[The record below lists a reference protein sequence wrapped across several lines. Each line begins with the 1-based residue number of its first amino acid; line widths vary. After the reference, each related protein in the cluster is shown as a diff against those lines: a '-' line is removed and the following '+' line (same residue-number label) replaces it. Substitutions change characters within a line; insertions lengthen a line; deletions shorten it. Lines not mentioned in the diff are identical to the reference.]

1 MTQLNQ
7 RTLKT
12 PASCAGVGLHSGA
25 RVQMTLRPAPAGSGI
40 VFVRTDTPSPTEI
53 PARAEFVVET
63 AYATSLGLGQVRIG
77 TVEHLLAAFSGLG
90 IDNARVELNG
100 PEVPIM
106 DGSAAPF
113 VYLIRTAGIELQRK
127 FKRFLLVRKTL
138 EVSEGDKRAQISP
151 ARQFSI
157 DCTIDFDHPLISDQ
171 SLHIDFSDRAFYRE
185 VCRARTFGFLR
196 DVEQLK
202 RHGLALGGT
211 LENAIVIDD
220 FNILNPD
227 GLRYSDEFVRH
238 KVLDIVGDLALCGMP
253 VIGHV
258 TSVKSGHALNHRLLK
273 RLMNEPG
280 AAEVVEVRERKQL
293 ERLDFR
299 PPVWGA
305 LEGQGH
311 PA

>member
-7 RTLKT
+7 RTLRT
-12 PASCAGVGLHSGA
+12 PVSCAGIGLHSGV
-25 RVQMTLRPAPAGSGI
+25 RVQLTLKPAPAGSGL
-40 VFVRTDTPSPTEI
+40 VFVRTDLTPNVEI
-53 PARAEFVVET
+53 PARPEFVVDT
-63 AYATSLGLGQVRIG
+63 AYATSLGIGQVRVG

-138 EVSEGDKRAQISP
+138 EVSEGSKSAQISP

-185 VCRARTFGFLR
+185 ICRARTFGFLR
-196 DVEQLK
+196 DVEQMK

-273 RLMNEPG
+273 RLMNEAG

-293 ERLDFR
+293 ERLDIR
-299 PPVWGA
+299 PPVWAG
-305 LEGQGH
+305 LEGH
-311 PA
+311 LA